1 MIGRRSRGLKQEAE
15 ALLSADDFEARLP
28 VWRQF
33 PARRIIGPLLSFL
46 CSAEELMKWRAVTAM
61 GVVVSRLADAEMESA
76 RTVMR
81 RLIWSLADESGGIGW
96 GAPEAMGEIMAAHE
110 GMANEYS
117 HVLASYLRSD
127 TTLENGLLLRG
138 VLWGLARLAQVR
150 PHLLTDSAQFVAPFL
165 ESKDATLRGLALWTL
180 ALVGAGSVS
189 LQARVLLDDESEFRL
204 YSNNKL
210 TVCRVCDLAAL
221 HARCS

>member
-15 ALLSADDFEARLP
+15 ALLRADDFEARLP
-28 VWRQF
+28 VWRHF
-33 PARRIIGPLLSFL
+33 PALRIINPLFSFL

-61 GVVVSRLADAEMESA
+61 GLVVSQLADADMESA

-96 GAPEAMGEIMAAHE
+96 GAPEAMGEIMASHQ

-127 TTLENGLLLRG
+127 TTLGSGLLLRG
-138 VLWGLARLAQVR
+138 VLWGLARLAQER
-150 PHLLTDSAQFVAPFL
+150 PHLLTDSAQLVAPFL
-165 ESKDATLRGLALWTL
+165 DSKDATLRGLALWTL
-180 ALVGAGSVS
+180 ALVGAASVS
-189 LQARVLLDDESEFRL
+189 PRARALLDDESELKL
-204 YSNNKL
+204 YWNNEL
-210 TVCRVCDLAAL
+210 TVRRVCDLAGL
-221 HARCS
+221 HAGCS